1 MKAWIALC
9 VSLLVGCSSTCASG
23 DELERIRAWLAA
35 SNVSWSYDVDC
46 SLSTKHDGKIVGEQK
61 RRQRFLK
68 GGLWRCDSS
77 DSNSQESAAFDGQQ
91 FCDRNESG
99 DFMSYAVSGRASS
112 AMYHR
117 HMFFPHELSHATFS
131 GVAYSEVFAD
141 RMSSGVKKNERQYY
155 FPPLAIVRKFVEYSD
170 LGLLI
175 EFEDPACLFPTRIA
189 ALDSN
194 GNISFQFRGEY
205 GWTDSKPFPK
215 RVFKE
220 TYVNGS
226 VVLVT
231 EMACEVR
238 CLDCEMSP
246 TIFTL
251 EPSIGSVVYSEA
263 EKANYIRTASS
274 EKDYQE
280 YQDLLRGSERGKS
293 TSTRG
298 RWWSFL
304 LLLGLICLFL
314 LPYRMNKHRGEKVVK
329 TGVFLMLVLS
339 SGACNKAVSISGA
352 TRQNIGLVQAEAVVE
367 FDLSLEGED
376 VPIVNVAKS
385 CQCLKLDFP
394 QKLQR
399 GKNRLAMTITGGK
412 GAPSERVAV
421 AFLTLRDQTR
431 IDLLVNYIHGD
442 RVGILP
448 DMLQA
453 DDSGH
458 VEGRILVYTGD
469 SKVELEIRCGQTV
482 VYSRKLPSRFGLT
495 EVDFKVP
502 IQLNSALVF
511 SARDNATGERFF
523 ECTREIASGQ
533 PTLTIHPNTAFL
545 SDVNRNITFFANA
558 KRGRSKGSLSLVVE
572 ESPVF

>member
-1 MKAWIALC
+1 
-9 VSLLVGCSSTCASG
+9 
-23 DELERIRAWLAA
+23 
-35 SNVSWSYDVDC
+35 
-46 SLSTKHDGKIVGEQK
+46 
-61 RRQRFLK
+61 
-68 GGLWRCDSS
+68 
-77 DSNSQESAAFDGQQ
+77 
-91 FCDRNESG
+91 
-99 DFMSYAVSGRASS
+99 
-112 AMYHR
+112 
-117 HMFFPHELSHATFS
+117 
-131 GVAYSEVFAD
+131 
-141 RMSSGVKKNERQYY
+141 MSSGVKKNERQYY

-304 LLLGLICLFL
+304 ILLGLICLFL

-339 SGACNKAVSISGA
+339 SGACNKAVCSASIRS
-352 TRQNIGLVQAEAVVE
+352 
-367 FDLSLEGED
+367 
-376 VPIVNVAKS
+376 
-385 CQCLKLDFP
+385 
-394 QKLQR
+394 
-399 GKNRLAMTITGGK
+399 
-412 GAPSERVAV
+412 
-421 AFLTLRDQTR
+421 TL
-431 IDLLVNYIHGD
+431 
-442 RVGILP
+442 
-448 DMLQA
+448 
-453 DDSGH
+453 
-458 VEGRILVYTGD
+458 
-469 SKVELEIRCGQTV
+469 
-482 VYSRKLPSRFGLT
+482 
-495 EVDFKVP
+495 
-502 IQLNSALVF
+502 
-511 SARDNATGERFF
+511 
-523 ECTREIASGQ
+523 
-533 PTLTIHPNTAFL
+533 
-545 SDVNRNITFFANA
+545 
-558 KRGRSKGSLSLVVE
+558 
-572 ESPVF
+572 